1 MKLTQDYLTTFGH
14 LYDSGVVSTK
24 TLFEL
29 CNGQITDINFNK
41 EPERLYNEIDTI
53 FDDKDGRIQRGL
65 QFLNCILFS

>member
-1 MKLTQDYLTTFGH
+1 MKLTQDYLITFGH

-29 CNGQITDINFNK
+29 CEGKTFNIDLGK

>member
-1 MKLTQDYLTTFGH
+1 MTQDYLATFGH
-14 LYDSGVVSTK
+14 LYNSGIISTK

-29 CNGQITDINFNK
+29 CSGEIFNIDLNK

-53 FDDKDGRIQRGL
+53 FDDKSGRIQRGL